1 MANGVEITSVTAGI
15 RIPVVVENRPDEA
28 IPVSMAPSP
37 FVEFLRV
44 GQNYRI
50 TVGAELVAVELRSKV
65 AFPWV
70 VVHNVG
76 HVDTL
81 RWVNLAT
88 THAIYPES
96 AWTHQALTDLSAAE

>member
-1 MANGVEITSVTAGI
+1 MANAVEITGVSAGI
-15 RIPVVVENRPDEA
+15 RIPVVVENRPNEA
-28 IPVSMAPSP
+28 VPVSMAPSP
-37 FVEFLRV
+37 LVEFLRV

-70 VVHNVG
+70 IVHNVG
-76 HVDTL
+76 NVDTL

-96 AWTHQALTDLSAAE
+96 AWTHQTITELSAAE